1 MRHDDSSLKL
11 RSDGSVDCE
20 FYIQRRRER
29 YAELIKAE
37 QKAQRLSLL
46 TGIKATIALV
56 LRGRSESKAGI
67 T

>member
-1 MRHDDSSLKL
+1 MRHDDPSLKL

-29 YAELIKAE
+29 QAELIEAE
-37 QKAQRLSLL
+37 QKAERPSLL
-46 TGIKATIALV
+46 TGIKTVIALV
-56 LRGRSESKAGI
+56 LRRSGESHAHA